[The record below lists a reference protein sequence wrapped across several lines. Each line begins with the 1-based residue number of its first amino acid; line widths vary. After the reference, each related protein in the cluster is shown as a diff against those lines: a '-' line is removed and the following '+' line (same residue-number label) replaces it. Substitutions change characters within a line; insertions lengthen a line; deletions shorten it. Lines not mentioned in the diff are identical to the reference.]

1 MATPGPTWPNVTPL
15 GAPLRPPP
23 CLISFFTSNRYLCF
37 GFYHSMQRK
46 IEFTPTFKR
55 GHNDGFCPF
64 GAIFFSVFV
73 RFEGAMRS
81 YCAAGR
87 PPDIKLRSS
96 LCYTCFYSAES
107 PIGRSSAWQKW
118 DFAIIWSFFV
128 LWRHIPNPEATSGPS
143 DTLNLTPT
151 LPVNN
156 SRKIL
161 TT

>member
-64 GAIFFSVFV
+64 GAIFFCFCQVWGGDALLLRCWQTPRHKTAFV
-73 RFEGAMRS
+73 LGIEIMIDMFLCSRIAHWRGLSATKMAFCHFLVIFCPLGAHS
-81 YCAAGR
+81 Q
-87 PPDIKLRSS
+87 PPRNQQSLRSP
-96 LCYTCFYSAES
+96 ES
-107 PIGRSSAWQKW
+107 HSHP
-118 DFAIIWSFFV
+118 
-128 LWRHIPNPEATSGPS
+128 TSE
-143 DTLNLTPT
+143 
-151 LPVNN
+151 
-156 SRKIL
+156 
-161 TT
+161 